1 MKLIYAVVGTL
12 FLFALGLTILNFF
25 ARHRV
30 AVAIKSV
37 ETHESAPRGA
47 F

>member
-12 FLFALGLTILNFF
+12 FFFALGMTILNLFPG
-25 ARHRV
+25 HRA

-37 ETHESAPRGA
+37 KIHESAPRGA

>member
-1 MKLIYAVVGTL
+1 MKRSDAVIGTL

-25 ARHRV
+25 TSHRV

-37 ETHESAPRGA
+37 EIHESAPRGA